1 MKRVL
6 VTLLFSLVSLLQGQ
20 TPVAIPDE
28 LDLPGAL
35 TYALENNFAIRQA
48 QQRIRERDGLIIEVR
63 SQALPNVSVNA
74 DYTEIDSGLSENNQ
88 FLPPM
93 NRDWRVALNVKQAL
107 YTGGSVS
114 AALRA
119 QNYLEQAVLSDL
131 KATINQA
138 VFEVTVGFYDVLLAR
153 ERVVVQEQNIEL
165 LEEQLQDSKNRFD
178 AGSVSQFEVL
188 RSEVELANA
197 QPELI
202 RARNRFKI
210 SIEELRQALGFSG
223 YHMEY
228 LDKLPEFEG
237 SLDFEPLQ
245 MDLLI
250 ALNTAKANRPEL
262 QQLELIVKAREEG
275 VVIEKAGKLPT
286 LDLVG
291 SYQFNKSA
299 FSDRFGDSLD
309 GWTIGLQS
317 SWDIFDGKATEGRIQ
332 QARAQLEQARL
343 NLGEATLTIEVEV
356 RRALHDLQQAAELAQ
371 ASVKVIE
378 QAEESLRLA
387 NELYSAGSGT
397 QLDVL
402 QSQVALTESRLN
414 QLEAFHSYKIAEAA
428 LARALGNA
436 IPYAEAQN

>member
-1 MKRVL
+1 
-6 VTLLFSLVSLLQGQ
+6 T
-20 TPVAIPDE
+20 
-28 LDLPGAL
+28 AL

-48 QQRIRERDGLIIEVR
+48 QQRIKEQDGLIIEVR

-74 DYTEIDSGLSENNQ
+74 NYTEIDSGLSENND
-88 FLPPM
+88 FFPPT
-93 NRDWRVALNVKQAL
+93 NRDWRVALNVKQTL

-119 QNYLEQAVLSDL
+119 QDYLEQAVLSDL

-138 VFEVTVGFYDVLLAR
+138 VFQVTAGFYDVLLAR
-153 ERVVVQEQNIEL
+153 EQITVQEQNIKL
-165 LEEQLQDSKNRFD
+165 LEKQLQDSRNRFE
-178 AGSVSQFEVL
+178 AGAVSQFEVL

-197 QPELI
+197 QPDLI
-202 RARNRFKI
+202 RARNGFKLA
-210 SIEELRQALGFSG
+210 IEELRQTLGFTG
-223 YHMEY
+223 YYLED
-228 LDKLPEFEG
+228 LDKIPEFEG

-245 MDLLI
+245 IDLFT

-262 QQLELIVKAREEG
+262 QQLDLVAKAREEG

-291 SYQFNKSA
+291 SYQYNKSS
-299 FSDRFGDSLD
+299 FSNRFSDSLD

-317 SWDIFDGKATEGRIQ
+317 SWDIFDGKATDGRIQ
-332 QARAQLEQARL
+332 QAKAQLEQAQL
-343 NLGEATLTIEVEV
+343 NLGEATLSIEVEV
-356 RRALHDLQQAAELAQ
+356 RRALHDLQQAAELAN

-378 QAEESLRLA
+378 QADESLRLA
-387 NELYSAGSGT
+387 NELYSAGRGT

-414 QLEAFHSYKIAEAA
+414 QLQAYHSYKIAEAS
-428 LARALGNA
+428 LARSLGNA
-436 IPYAEAQN
+436 IPYVEAEK